1 MQPGAGV
8 DRLLYLYGVVPTG
21 QCCPSHAD
29 VPLQIVSQA
38 SVAAVVEPVCAR
50 EFAPETL
57 DEKLQSLEWVA
68 RLARRHEAVL
78 EWAMRQGA
86 VVPARLCTL
95 FSTSEALR
103 CSLSDHEARFLAAL
117 KRLHGRE
124 EWGLKAFCDERQLRA
139 ALVTDDPE
147 LRILDAVIAGANP
160 GHAFVLRKKRDAWA
174 AELASGRL
182 DALVDDVL
190 ESVDDMAD
198 DVRLRPLLPTS
209 ASGRDELMPVNAALL
224 VKVGAREALR
234 EVVAGLSAR
243 FHDDGLVFE
252 LSGPWPA
259 YSFCDDTSDR
269 GANVEGEG

>member
-1 MQPGAGV
+1 VQPGAGV
-8 DRLLYLYGVVPTG
+8 DRLLYLYGVVRTG

-78 EWAMRQGA
+78 ERAMRQGA

-103 CSLSDHEARFLAAL
+103 RSLAEHEARFLVTL
-117 KRLHGRE
+117 RRLHGRE
-124 EWGLKAFCDERQLRA
+124 EWGVKAFCDERQLRA

-160 GHAFVLRKKRDAWA
+160 GYAFVLRKKRDAWA
-174 AELASGRL
+174 AELASRRL
-182 DALVDDVL
+182 DALVDEAL
-190 ESVDDMAD
+190 QRVDDVAD
-198 DVRLRPLLPTS
+198 DVRVHPLLPMS
-209 ASGRDELMPVNAALL
+209 ATGRDERMALNAAAL
-224 VKVGAREALR
+224 VEVAAREAFQSA
-234 EVVAGLSAR
+234 VAGLSAR
-243 FHDDGLVFE
+243 FHDDGVVFE

-259 YSFCDDTSDR
+259 YSFCDAADG
-269 GANVEGEG
+269 GANVEGDG